1 MSDFWV
7 NGIVSNRDQQPYVQ
21 LSNEKGIIAQLSMG
35 QARKIAMDMLVMCS
49 RTEMDAMIHR
59 FFREQFDK
67 PDVANHA
74 MMLFRE
80 YRAELDQE
88 NVETKMQNPDTGED
102 V

>member
-7 NGIVSNRDQQPYVQ
+7 NGIVSARDRQPYVQ
-21 LSNEKGIIAQLSMG
+21 LSNEKGMIAQLTIA
-35 QARKIAMDMLVMCS
+35 QTQKIALDMLTMAA

-74 MMLFRE
+74 MILFRD
-80 YRAELDQE
+80 YRAQLDQE
-88 NVETKMQNPDTGED
+88 KVEGKMQNPDTGEE